1 MMGLAGMDISTA
13 PAVAPTIG
21 WLFKNCLQLGTKDV
35 AGTSLPLRNSTP
47 KSMPPSGVFLVHT
60 WSTKTDGLFTAK
72 VNSRVSCA
80 VLAALAAAS
89 ADVLL
94 ECACQ
99 PANRAVRNSNTVVIL
114 LQRS

>member
-60 WSTKTDGLFTAK
+60 CPTKPDGQFPPK
-72 VNSRVSCA
+72 VTSRLSCA
-80 VLAALAAAS
+80 VLAPPPAPPGA
-89 ADVLL
+89 VLL
-94 ECACQ
+94 ESACQ
-99 PANRAVRNSNTVVIL
+99 
-114 LQRS
+114 QRTGQ